1 MAWKTKLTL
10 AVATLTLAAWWGYS
24 SERHVRDDAGSKPK
38 TLRSVVRHI
47 MAPKSRSAAIQRLNE
62 LRHAGGRTGLTTA
75 QAAECWQ
82 IIRAFSVED
91 VKAYLAD
98 LPAIPG
104 RFVNDTLVGML
115 FHRWAQLDGA
125 AAVEAASQPP
135 YKDDR
140 NAIYSAAAA
149 FVERDLD
156 AAMRWAATKDDDLKR
171 MMSGYIGRL
180 LALQDPLQ
188 ALARADAGCPFARE
202 AVLRTLFQQ
211 MGGTPESRR
220 EFFALT
226 AGKISPQEWNSCLRQ
241 ITYTR
246 SGKEPQENLALVEEF
261 KAAGVPA
268 EQLESFQ
275 KDILRYSAYD
285 NAEKNLDWMLRPD
298 SNVPEKQQVD
308 AYATWAVNEPEKAV
322 AWAARNNK
330 ADLIAGTVKKQSL
343 QLLRSNWQPGV
354 NEGFWAMGVRTQF
367 HAWQQ
372 QQPADANAWLQSMPG
387 DLRTHLAPAT
397 QP

>member
-1 MAWKTKLTL
+1 
-10 AVATLTLAAWWGYS
+10 
-24 SERHVRDDAGSKPK
+24 
-38 TLRSVVRHI
+38 
-47 MAPKSRSAAIQRLNE
+47 
-62 LRHAGGRTGLTTA
+62 
-75 QAAECWQ
+75 
-82 IIRAFSVED
+82 
-91 VKAYLAD
+91 
-98 LPAIPG
+98 
-104 RFVNDTLVGML
+104 
-115 FHRWAQLDGA
+115 
-125 AAVEAASQPP
+125 
-135 YKDDR
+135 
-140 NAIYSAAAA
+140 
-149 FVERDLD
+149 
-156 AAMRWAATKDDDLKR
+156 
-171 MMSGYIGRL
+171 
-180 LALQDPLQ
+180 
-188 ALARADAGCPFARE
+188 
-202 AVLRTLFQQ
+202 
-211 MGGTPESRR
+211 
-220 EFFALT
+220 
-226 AGKISPQEWNSCLRQ
+226 
-241 ITYTR
+241 
-246 SGKEPQENLALVEEF
+246 LVEEF